1 MMCKVIDLASKR
13 VQEEKIYWDIDIE
26 EGTNE
31 RMSIVRNPA
40 NEQIMIYI
48 STFSFER
55 IFPMKEKALAELK
68 QRILKNEIEY
78 V

>member
-1 MMCKVIDLASKR
+1 MGKVIDLASKR
-13 VQEEKIYWDIDIE
+13 VQEEKIYWDIDID